1 MVFIL
6 TVLKLIGI
14 VLAVIIALIAIVI
27 AAVLIMPFG
36 YEFSGEKYEKL
47 NASAAIKW
55 FFGIV
60 KVDACYNEDELS
72 YSLKVFGK
80 TIYPKEEKKIEVKV
94 RGGEVKAETTKDE
107 KPVVKPVD
115 TKKEPVKAKP
125 AEAKKEPVNKP
136 VEKPAQKPAPKTETM
151 VKEDIKPKVIRVK
164 MPEVSDFPEEEK
176 EPEKMTLKGFIIG
189 YIKEMSADDRKRA
202 VLAVLDFIKGMLK
215 HVLPGDI
222 SVYAVIGTDDPSIT
236 GYILAFS
243 GILRGAM
250 GKDILV
256 QGDFEKKRAE
266 GEASVKGRIRLGSML
281 YMVIRLLLTKPI
293 RKFIIRFIKVRG
305 ELV

>member
-1 MVFIL
+1 MAFIL

-14 VLAVIIALIAIVI
+14 VLAVIIALIVLII

-36 YEFSGEKYEKL
+36 YEFSGEKYEKIK
-47 NASAAIKW
+47 ASAAVKW
-55 FFGIV
+55 LFGIV
-60 KVDACYNEDELS
+60 RVELNYNEEELQ

-80 TIYPKEEKKIEVKV
+80 TLYPKEEKPVEVKV
-94 RGGEVKAETTKDE
+94 RGAAKTEAPKEAKPVE
-107 KPVVKPVD
+107 KTVVKPVQEPKKEPAK
-115 TKKEPVKAKP
+115 TKPAEVKKEPVKKT
-125 AEAKKEPVNKP
+125 
-136 VEKPAQKPAPKTETM
+136 VEKPEPKAEAM
-151 VKEDIKPKVIRVK
+151 AKEDDKPKVIRVK
-164 MPEVSDFPEEEK
+164 MPEVSDFAEEEK

-189 YIKEMSADDRKRA
+189 YIKEMTADDRKKA
-202 VLAVLDFIKGMLK
+202 VLAVLNLIKGMLK

-222 SVYAVIGTDDPSIT
+222 SVYAVVGTDDPSVT
-236 GYILAFS
+236 GFILALS
-243 GILRGAM
+243 GILRGAT

-266 GEASVKGRIRLGSML
+266 GEAFVKGRIRLGSML
-281 YMVIRLLLTKPI
+281 YMVTRLLLTRPI